1 MAKAG
6 LMRQIERVFATDGE
20 KLNVKGGAAVAA
32 LLFLLWFVIVQTNE
46 QKYFVTVVFAVL
58 LVAQSDPGGAIGRR
72 VEGMSAFAVLG
83 ALVTAFGFYVGDKAW
98 GFVVLAVF
106 AVTLACG
113 LAVKLGVHRFA
124 AGLLL
129 NVWFLVVLSL
139 ATHDTGHLKISAWDQ
154 ALAWLIGAAAW
165 IALMVL
171 VWVASRGRWRP
182 APVMDLPGSQTPVQ
196 LTRPVVLFALIRSL
210 ALAASAAIAFGGHLP
225 SADWM
230 PIATIVAMKPSL
242 EQSKLF
248 GEQRVVGAA
257 MGAVRGHP
265 HPDPGRQQ
273 ARARGHHHPP
283 GWNRNSD
290 PGCELRLLRRRDRL
304 CRSHRCRPA
313 SADGLRRRGAAGP
326 LHHDWCR
333 HRGAGDVRG

>member
-6 LMRQIERVFATDGE
+6 PMSRIEKVFETDGE
-20 KLNVKGGAAVAA
+20 KLNVKGGTAVAA

-58 LVAQSDPGGAIGRR
+58 LVAQSDPGGAIGKR
-72 VEGMSAFAVLG
+72 VEGMSAFAALG

-139 ATHDTGHLKISAWDQ
+139 ATHDTGHLKISVWDQ

-165 IALMVL
+165 IALDGPRLGGKSGQM
-171 VWVASRGRWRP
+171 AARTRHGS
-182 APVMDLPGSQTPVQ
+182 PGEPKSGAADP
-196 LTRPVVLFALIRSL
+196 TRRSL
-210 ALAASAAIAFGGHLP
+210 RVDTIPRSGRLRRHRLRRALA
-225 SADWM
+225 
-230 PIATIVAMKPSL
+230 
-242 EQSKLF
+242 Q
-248 GEQRVVGAA
+248 
-257 MGAVRGHP
+257 
-265 HPDPGRQQ
+265 
-273 ARARGHHHPP
+273 
-283 GWNRNSD
+283 
-290 PGCELRLLRRRDRL
+290 C
-304 CRSHRCRPA
+304 
-313 SADGLRRRGAAGP
+313 
-326 LHHDWCR
+326 
-333 HRGAGDVRG
+333 